1 MENVNFIVIK
11 LEALFRTL
19 NDRKICI
26 IEDPQLHSNYG
37 IFRSLPLL
45 LEIIK
50 PIKPILVSSYK
61 NIEPMLKLPNFEIE
75 HSHYLTL
82 KEKDVDFLFIYS
94 LSYHES
100 TQMIVTRCLSYPHPK
115 VIVVDTANFQTI
127 SGKNLSALLAL
138 IPIKYVDL
146 WTEFWKNKPPIENT
160 LNYAF
165 HKLALQ
171 IGFKG
176 KLEQMFDV
184 KYIHCEAVW
193 SWLTYLF
200 DELKNEEEWRR
211 LLRYWLED
219 EKVIENI
226 VYNIELVRKFIG

>member
-1 MENVNFIVIK
+1 
-11 LEALFRTL
+11 LEAILRTL

-26 IEDPQLHSNYG
+26 IEDPQLRSNCG

-45 LEIIK
+45 LEIVK
-50 PIKPILVSSYK
+50 PEKPILVSSYK

-75 HSHYLTL
+75 HSHYSMLE
-82 KEKDVDFLFIYS
+82 EKDADFLFIYS

-100 TQMIVTRCLSYPHPK
+100 TQMVVTRCLSYSHPK
-115 VIVVDTANFQTI
+115 VIVVDTADFQTI

-146 WTEFWKNKPPIENT
+146 WVEFWKNKPPIENT

-176 KLEQMFDV
+176 KLEQMFDI
-184 KYIHCEAVW
+184 KYMHHENVW

-200 DELKNEEEWRR
+200 DELKNKEKWKR
-211 LLRYWLED
+211 LLRYWVEN
-219 EKVIENI
+219 EKIIESV
-226 VYNIELVRKFIG
+226 VYNLELVKKFIG